1 MPYSYRQ
8 LIAWQKARA
17 LAAKIYFVTGK
28 FPTSEQYGL
37 TNQLRR
43 AAVSVASNIAEG
55 QGRLTP
61 GEFRQFLGHAR
72 GSVLEL
78 QTQLAIALDLHYLPT
93 ESYREVER
101 LSEEVLRLINGLL
114 SALRSAAST
123 AASTRNSKLETRN

>member
-1 MPYSYRQ
+1 MAYSYKQ
-8 LIAWQKARA
+8 LIAWQKAKA
-17 LAAKIYFVTGK
+17 LAVEIYHVSGK
-28 FPTSEQYGL
+28 FPASEQYGL

-55 QGRLTP
+55 QGRITP

-78 QTQLAIALDLHYLPT
+78 QTQLAVALDLHYLPA

-101 LSEEVLRLINGLL
+101 HSEEVLRLINGLL
-114 SALRSAAST
+114 SALRITET
-123 AASTRNSKLETRN
+123 APIRNSKLETRN